1 MFYKFLYL
9 GFNIYCFL
17 FRPIRMGVRVMMIEK
32 DKVWLVRHT
41 YLSGWYMPGGGIKKW
56 ESLDQAARRE
66 AHEETG
72 AELGNISLVGVFTSY
87 KQWKTDHTSVF
98 FCDDFKF
105 VGKSDAEIAEMRL
118 FPLTELPAA
127 TYSIHRRLL
136 EKYHAGEIRSNFGEW
151 QGGEKIETV

>member
-72 AELGNISLVGVFTSY
+72 AELGNISLVGVFTNSGRPIIPL
-87 KQWKTDHTSVF
+87 SF
-98 FCDDFKF
+98 F
-105 VGKSDAEIAEMRL
+105 VMISSSSASLMR
-118 FPLTELPAA
+118 
-127 TYSIHRRLL
+127 
-136 EKYHAGEIRSNFGEW
+136 RSRKCGCSP
-151 QGGEKIETV
+151 